1 MNKYIKSTLIALCIG
16 LVIFAAY
23 YWFTRIPDTI
33 VESNRITDIYNYI
46 APNEYNKDL
55 LVIFDIDN
63 TIGKPPTELGSD
75 QWFYAKVKQFELA
88 GKNIDEAIQ
97 LTLPELFHIQF
108 HSWMEPVEK
117 DTVQVI
123 KNLQDKGVT
132 VIALTARSLELT
144 QRTIEQLHRM
154 GVYFTKTDPYECPL
168 THGHGHGKAGLYIDG
183 IIFSG
188 NHSKGEMIVSWF
200 NQIDYRPKK
209 IIFVDDKLKNVE
221 SVEKAL
227 HNRDYPFIGIRY
239 GHEDELVKKFTLESV
254 AEKEAAFFA
263 KHPFEGTMIEGA
275 VAAH

>member
-1 MNKYIKSTLIALCIG
+1 MKFFKEALITLCLALG
-16 LVIFAAY
+16 LFAAY
-23 YWFTRIPDTI
+23 YWFTTTNDVI

-46 APNEYNKDL
+46 KPNEYNENL

-63 TIGKPPTELGSD
+63 TVGKLSTELGSD
-75 QWFYAKVKQFELA
+75 QWFYAKVDNLKA
-88 GKNIDEAIQ
+88 SGKTVDEAIQ
-97 LTLPELFHIQF
+97 LALPELFHVQF

-144 QRTIEQLHRM
+144 QRTIEQLHHM
-154 GVYFTKTDPYECPL
+154 GIYFTKTDPYECPL

-200 NQIDYRPKK
+200 KQIKYRPKK
-209 IIFVDDKLKNVE
+209 IIFVDDKLKNLQ

-239 GHEDELVKKFTLESV
+239 GHEDELVEKFTLESV
-254 AEKEAAFFA
+254 ADEEAAFFA
-263 KHPFEGTMIEGA
+263 KHPFEGTVLDGAA
-275 VAAH
+275 VAH